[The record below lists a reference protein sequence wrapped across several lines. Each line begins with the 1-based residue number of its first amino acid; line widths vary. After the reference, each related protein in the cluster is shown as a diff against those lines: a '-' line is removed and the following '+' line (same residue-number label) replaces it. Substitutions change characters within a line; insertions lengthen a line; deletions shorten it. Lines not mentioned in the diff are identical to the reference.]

1 MAHLVCM
8 VPVISQEIAQAPVKS
23 KSLALVAPVLASPLL
38 SPLHLAGARKTLHR
52 ARLFRGILGTHH
64 AFNLSATLEDTLFLR
79 GTLPVHLSA
88 TRFPSSGPMAEDVK
102 N

>member
-23 KSLALVAPVLASPLL
+23 KSLALVAGAAAPLPL
-38 SPLHLAGARKTLHR
+38 SAEDVHH
-52 ARLFRGILGTHH
+52 ARLFQESSELITHPIYQRLKRRRPVSSRN
-64 AFNLSATLEDTLFLR
+64 ANSFATLAAVVPPFP
-79 GTLPVHLSA
+79 LPK
-88 TRFPSSGPMAEDVK
+88 DIK